1 MEEKLSKYLE
11 AGEGIN
17 LEFKRCGGKVEKDV
31 FETLC
36 SFANRQGG
44 SILLGVLDDGSAPGV
59 SPESV
64 VSLERNIVNVVNNPN
79 LFNVAPAIEFE
90 RLGAES
96 GNVVLRVWVPMG
108 PALYSFKGVVY
119 DRVADVDAKV
129 KTDAQR
135 AAMIIRKQNYYTEK
149 TVYPWVTE
157 DDLDLG
163 ALAVVRREVRAARE
177 DHPWLSLD
185 DGELLRAAR
194 LYSRDPA
201 TGERGFNLAAVML
214 LGRRETILD
223 VAPVYRTDVVLSRSG
238 NERYDDRLVC
248 TGNLVEAYGEIS
260 AFCRKWLP
268 DAFALG
274 SDGNRVSVRDV
285 IVRELVANSLIHREY
300 TSPHIAR
307 ITIDGDGIITRNAS
321 RALYAGP
328 VTLDNLD
335 PTPKNP
341 VIANFFTQ
349 MGRSEELGSG
359 VRNLYG
365 CSELYTG
372 RTPVMTDG
380 DFFEAFVPVPS
391 VGVQV
396 AGSKSKQSGRRA
408 QGPTKHERTAA
419 EVSAT
424 VARLLEDRGEVAASE
439 VSSEMATLGERTV
452 RRYLSEMVADG
463 KLATERR
470 GRSTVYWK
478 PGQ

>member
-1 MEEKLSKYLE
+1 MGGKLSKYLE

-64 VSLERNIVNVVNNPN
+64 VSLERNIVNVVNDPN

-90 RLGAES
+90 RLGEEG

-108 PALYSFKGVVY
+108 PALYSFKGTVY
-119 DRVADVDAKV
+119 DRVADVDVKV

-163 ALAVVRREVRAARE
+163 VLAMVRREVRAARD

-201 TGERGFNLAAVML
+201 TGERGFNLAAVVL
-214 LGRRETILD
+214 LGKQETILD

-238 NERYDDRLVC
+238 NDRYDDRLVC
-248 TGNLVEAYGEIS
+248 TDNLVEAYGKIS

-307 ITIDGDGIITRNAS
+307 ITIDGDGIHTRNAS

-341 VIANFFTQ
+341 IIANFFTQ

-372 RTPVMTDG
+372 RTPAMADG
-380 DFFEAFVPVPS
+380 DFFEAFVPVPDLVS
-391 VGVQV
+391 RTSSGKSRQPNKRSL
-396 AGSKSKQSGRRA
+396 SKREK
-408 QGPTKHERTAA
+408 TAA

-424 VARLLEDRGEVAASE
+424 VAQLLEDHGEVAASE
-439 VSSEMATLGERTV
+439 VSSKMATLGERTV

-478 PGQ
+478 PRQ